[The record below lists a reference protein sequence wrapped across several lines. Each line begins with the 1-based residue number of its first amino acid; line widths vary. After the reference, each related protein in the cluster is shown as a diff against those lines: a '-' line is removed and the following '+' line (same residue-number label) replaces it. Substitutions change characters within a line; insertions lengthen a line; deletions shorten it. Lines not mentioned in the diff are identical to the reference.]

1 MTSLVKKPQKAIN
14 AVFDVSHELSSC
26 ITARLRVVDCASP
39 IGRSEVRVVVDR
51 VIKNPDGRLVERVS
65 EHFAI
70 THTQDLDD
78 LILALTAL
86 RETYA

>member
-1 MTSLVKKPQKAIN
+1 MSALIKKPRTGVKT
-14 AVFDVSHELSSC
+14 VFDVSHELSSC
-26 ITARLRVVDCASP
+26 VTARLRIIDCESL
-39 IGRSEVRVVVDR
+39 IGKSEVRVVVDR

-70 THTQDLDD
+70 THVQDLDD

-86 RETYA
+86 RETYE